1 MELALLII
9 CGLLCVVT
17 SLMVIFTRNTVHS
30 AIWMIAA
37 FFFMAVLY
45 LLLRSEFIAILQIIV
60 YAGAIMMFIV
70 YAIMMLNLRRDAE
83 EREELL
89 KTKVFGLGLLGVF
102 LLVLLVL
109 GVGRGMMALKGPVTD
124 QLLEKFGETA
134 VLANFLFSDYLLPF
148 EVISILLTAGVVGAV
163 ALAKKGK
170 A

>member
-17 SLMVIFTRNTVHS
+17 SLMVVFTRNTVHS
-30 AIWMIAA
+30 AIWMIAS

-70 YAIMMLNLRRDAE
+70 YAIMMLNLRRDSE

-89 KTKVFGLGLLGVF
+89 KTKVFGLGLLGVLF
-102 LLVLLVL
+102 LVLLVL
-109 GVGRGMMALKGPVTD
+109 GVGRGVMALRGPVTC
-124 QLLEKFGETA
+124 QVLEKFGETS

-148 EVISILLTAGVVGAV
+148 EVISLLLTAGVVGAV